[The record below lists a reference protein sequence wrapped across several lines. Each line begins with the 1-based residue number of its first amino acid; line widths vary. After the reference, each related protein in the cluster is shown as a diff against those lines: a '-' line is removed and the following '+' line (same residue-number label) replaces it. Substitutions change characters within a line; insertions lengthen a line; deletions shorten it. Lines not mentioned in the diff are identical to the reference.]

1 VNDKTDVYSF
11 GVVLLELITGC
22 RPSEPESCKGEE
34 ELVGWARPLLDERN
48 LDKLVDPQLGHMYN
62 VCQMQAMI
70 SAAAL
75 CVRQSLQH
83 RPQISQVNL
92 FHRASLSI
100 MRNLD
105 LMHLIPSLLS
115 KSTSCKKVIHQ
126 SFCIR

>member
-22 RPSEPESCKGEE
+22 RPSEPERCKGEE

-48 LDKLVDPQLGHMYN
+48 LDKLVDPQLGHTYN

-75 CVRQSLQH
+75 CVQQSLQH
-83 RPQISQVNL
+83 QPQISQVNL
-92 FHRASLSI
+92 FHRASWSI

-105 LMHLIPSLLS
+105 LMHLNPSNPFS
-115 KSTSCKKVIHQ
+115 VIQKH
-126 SFCIR
+126 